1 MARPQRRARRFD
13 SRRRRKVSI
22 LTKEKIDYVDYKD
35 VTLLRRFI
43 SDRAK
48 IRPRRV
54 TGNNEQQQRAVALA
68 IKNARE
74 MALLP
79 YENRITT
86 QRRSSDRR
94 SYEPEDATEGTE
106 ASNTTGSTAGT
117 EASNTASNTASSMAG
132 NTAGSA
138 AGSEGARERRPGGAA
153 ASIPPPPRMQAAEP
167 AGEDADQ
174 DKAHEA
180 VSAIED
186 SSVDKSEEESAVA
199 SEQASEE
206 TAEAEDGESPTEEVP
221 EEQQ

>member
-94 SYEPEDATEGTE
+94 NYEAEEALEDISAGTAE
-106 ASNTTGSTAGT
+106 ASTETAK
-117 EASNTASNTASSMAG
+117 
-132 NTAGSA
+132 
-138 AGSEGARERRPGGAA
+138 PGEP
-153 ASIPPPPRMQAAEP
+153 SIPAPPRMRPAEP
-167 AGEDADQ
+167 AEEDAAQ
-174 DKAHEA
+174 DTAE
-180 VSAIED
+180 E
-186 SSVDKSEEESAVA
+186 SSEGSSEEE
-199 SEQASEE
+199 
-206 TAEAEDGESPTEEVP
+206 
-221 EEQQ
+221 QQ

>member
-94 SYEPEDATEGTE
+94 SYEPEDAPDGNEPE
-106 ASNTTGSTAGT
+106 SNAPVRAEET
-117 EASNTASNTASSMAG
+117 
-132 NTAGSA
+132 
-138 AGSEGARERRPGGAA
+138 RPGAA
-153 ASIPPPPRMQAAEP
+153 TGIPAPPRRQAAEP
-167 AGEDADQ
+167 
-174 DKAHEA
+174 
-180 VSAIED
+180 SAEGR
-186 SSVDKSEEESAVA
+186 ET
-199 SEQASEE
+199 E
-206 TAEAEDGESPTEEVP
+206 TAPPTEEAAEESTEEP
-221 EEQQ
+221 PEEAEGSSTDQAGEELAADEDSAEEGLSAEGSESPSEESSSEESSAEEEQQ

>member
-94 SYEPEDATEGTE
+94 SYEAEDALEG
-106 ASNTTGSTAGT
+106 N
-117 EASNTASNTASSMAG
+117 
-132 NTAGSA
+132 A
-138 AGSEGARERRPGGAA
+138 AGSEAGREAGRAAGNERAGTRPSGAP

-167 AGEDADQ
+167 AGDDASQ
-174 DKAHEA
+174 EKAHEA
-180 VSAIED
+180 ASAIED
-186 SSVDKSEEESAVA
+186 SSADKSEEESAAA

-206 TAEAEDGESPTEEVP
+206 TAEAEDLAEESPAEEVP

>member
-22 LTKEKIDYVDYKD
+22 LTKEKVDYVDYKD

-54 TGNNEQQQRAVALA
+54 SGNNEQQQRAVALA

-86 QRRSSDRR
+86 QRRSPDRR
-94 SYEPEDATEGTE
+94 DYEAEDAAESNGE
-106 ASNTTGSTAGT
+106 ASNKRAEAARPGRTTAGIPAPPRRPAAGT
-117 EASNTASNTASSMAG
+117 ARQGKTRGTAPAAEGKSAAESAEAREAVATVEEGKANMAG
-132 NTAGSA
+132 G
-138 AGSEGARERRPGGAA
+138 
-153 ASIPPPPRMQAAEP
+153 
-167 AGEDADQ
+167 
-174 DKAHEA
+174 EA
-180 VSAIED
+180 VSED
-186 SSVDKSEEESAVA
+186 PVEESSVEEVSPEEER
-199 SEQASEE
+199 Q
-206 TAEAEDGESPTEEVP
+206 
-221 EEQQ
+221 

>member
-54 TGNNEQQQRAVALA
+54 TGNNEQQQRTVALA

-86 QRRSSDRR
+86 QRRSPDRR
-94 SYEPEDATEGTE
+94 SYEAEDAAESNEE
-106 ASNTTGSTAGT
+106 ASNGRAGT
-117 EASNTASNTASSMAG
+117 REPRPGRT
-132 NTAGSA
+132 A
-138 AGSEGARERRPGGAA
+138 AG
-153 ASIPPPPRMQAAEP
+153 IPAPPRMPPAEP
-167 AGEDADQ
+167 AGQPVAELAGQ
-174 DKAHEA
+174 DEAHEA
-180 VSAIED
+180 ASALEE
-186 SSVDKSEEESAVA
+186 SSSDKAEEESAEA
-199 SEQASEE
+199 LEQASEE
-206 TAEAEDGESPTEEVP
+206 IAEAEDPVEESSVEESLP
-221 EEQQ
+221 EEEQQ

>member
-22 LTKEKIDYVDYKD
+22 LTKEKVDYVDYKD

-54 TGNNEQQQRAVALA
+54 SGNNEQQQRAVALA

-86 QRRSSDRR
+86 QRRSPDRR
-94 SYEPEDATEGTE
+94 SYEAEATAESDGEASSERAEAARPPARATAGIPAPPRRQPAGAARQDKTHETAPATEGKSVAESAETSE
-106 ASNTTGSTAGT
+106 AVATDAAS
-117 EASNTASNTASSMAG
+117 EANAADGEATPEDPAEESSE
-132 NTAGSA
+132 
-138 AGSEGARERRPGGAA
+138 EGAEET
-153 ASIPPPPRMQAAEP
+153 SAESSEETS
-167 AGEDADQ
+167 AE
-174 DKAHEA
+174 E
-180 VSAIED
+180 VS
-186 SSVDKSEEESAVA
+186 SEEER
-199 SEQASEE
+199 Q
-206 TAEAEDGESPTEEVP
+206 
-221 EEQQ
+221 

>member
-22 LTKEKIDYVDYKD
+22 LTKEKIHYIDYKD

-94 SYEPEDATEGTE
+94 NFGQEDSFESLPES
-106 ASNTTGSTAGT
+106 ASDTVAGD
-117 EASNTASNTASSMAG
+117 
-132 NTAGSA
+132 
-138 AGSEGARERRPGGAA
+138 P
-153 ASIPPPPRMQAAEP
+153 ASIPAPPE
-167 AGEDADQ
+167 E
-174 DKAHEA
+174 
-180 VSAIED
+180 I
-186 SSVDKSEEESAVA
+186 SVE
-199 SEQASEE
+199 
-206 TAEAEDGESPTEEVP
+206 

>member
-1 MARPQRRARRFD
+1 MARPQRRSRRFD

-22 LTKEKIDYVDYKD
+22 LTKEKVDYIDYKD

-86 QRRSSDRR
+86 QRRNSERR
-94 SYEPEDATEGTE
+94 NFESEDAAENS
-106 ASNTTGSTAGT
+106 ASSATSSANVADSPAPAGIPAPPRI
-117 EASNTASNTASSMAG
+117 ASAETAS
-132 NTAGSA
+132 
-138 AGSEGARERRPGGAA
+138 
-153 ASIPPPPRMQAAEP
+153 AEV
-167 AGEDADQ
+167 E
-174 DKAHEA
+174 E
-180 VSAIED
+180 I
-186 SSVDKSEEESAVA
+186 SV
-199 SEQASEE
+199 
-206 TAEAEDGESPTEEVP
+206 EEVLIEGEE

>member
-1 MARPQRRARRFD
+1 MARPQRRSRRFD

-22 LTKEKIDYVDYKD
+22 LTKEKVDYIDYKD

-86 QRRSSDRR
+86 QRRSHDRR
-94 SYEPEDATEGTE
+94 TFGSESAAEDAAEDVAE
-106 ASNTTGSTAGT
+106 
-117 EASNTASNTASSMAG
+117 
-132 NTAGSA
+132 SA
-138 AGSEGARERRPGGAA
+138 A
-153 ASIPPPPRMQAAEP
+153 
-167 AGEDADQ
+167 
-174 DKAHEA
+174 
-180 VSAIED
+180 
-186 SSVDKSEEESAVA
+186 
-199 SEQASEE
+199 E
-206 TAEAEDGESPTEEVP
+206 TAETAATSEAIALEEVSAE

>member
-94 SYEPEDATEGTE
+94 SYEPEDAPEGTE

-117 EASNTASNTASSMAG
+117 EASNAASGESVKAG
-132 NTAGSA
+132 EA
-138 AGSEGARERRPGGAA
+138 RPGGAGG
-153 ASIPPPPRMQAAEP
+153 IPAPPRMPQAAAQDKEPEAAELGAAEP
-167 AGEDADQ
+167 
-174 DKAHEA
+174 EA
-180 VSAIED
+180 TETENDGLAAEG
-186 SSVDKSEEESAVA
+186 SESQSEA
-199 SEQASEE
+199 SPS
-206 TAEAEDGESPTEEVP
+206 

>member
-1 MARPQRRARRFD
+1 MARPQRRSRRFD

-22 LTKEKIDYVDYKD
+22 LTKEKVDYIDYKD

-86 QRRSSDRR
+86 QRRSPDRR
-94 SYEPEDATEGTE
+94 
-106 ASNTTGSTAGT
+106 NFGS
-117 EASNTASNTASSMAG
+117 E
-132 NTAGSA
+132 SA
-138 AGSEGARERRPGGAA
+138 AEDTAES
-153 ASIPPPPRMQAAEP
+153 AAET
-167 AGEDADQ
+167 AA
-174 DKAHEA
+174 
-180 VSAIED
+180 
-186 SSVDKSEEESAVA
+186 
-199 SEQASEE
+199 
-206 TAEAEDGESPTEEVP
+206 TAEATALEEVSA
-221 EEQQ
+221 EEKQQ

>member
-54 TGNNEQQQRAVALA
+54 SGNNEQQQRAVALA

-86 QRRSSDRR
+86 QRRSPDRR
-94 SYEPEDATEGTE
+94 SYEAEDAAESGGEASSERAEAARPPARATAGIPAPPRRQPAGAAVEDKTHETAPATEGKPAAESAETSE
-106 ASNTTGSTAGT
+106 AVAT
-117 EASNTASNTASSMAG
+117 
-132 NTAGSA
+132 
-138 AGSEGARERRPGGAA
+138 GAA
-153 ASIPPPPRMQAAEP
+153 SEADAAD
-167 AGEDADQ
+167 G
-174 DKAHEA
+174 EA
-180 VSAIED
+180 VPED
-186 SSVDKSEEESAVA
+186 PAEEVSEESSEVSSVEISAEDVSSEEER
-199 SEQASEE
+199 Q
-206 TAEAEDGESPTEEVP
+206 
-221 EEQQ
+221 

>member
-94 SYEPEDATEGTE
+94 SYEPEDAPE
-106 ASNTTGSTAGT
+106 GT
-117 EASNTASNTASSMAG
+117 EASNTASDTASSMAG
-132 NTAGSA
+132 NTAGS
-138 AGSEGARERRPGGAA
+138 EGTRERRPGGAA

-180 VSAIED
+180 ASAIED
-186 SSVDKSEEESAVA
+186 SSADKSEEESAAA

>member
-94 SYEPEDATEGTE
+94 NYEAEEALEDISAGTAE
-106 ASNTTGSTAGT
+106 ASTAEASTA
-117 EASNTASNTASSMAG
+117 EASTETAKPGEPRSAETRSGDASAG
-132 NTAGSA
+132 
-138 AGSEGARERRPGGAA
+138 
-153 ASIPPPPRMQAAEP
+153 IPAPPRMRPAEP
-167 AGEDADQ
+167 AEEDAAQ
-174 DKAHEA
+174 DTAE
-180 VSAIED
+180 E
-186 SSVDKSEEESAVA
+186 SSEGSSEEGSSEEE
-199 SEQASEE
+199 
-206 TAEAEDGESPTEEVP
+206 
-221 EEQQ
+221 QQ

>member
-22 LTKEKIDYVDYKD
+22 LTKEKVDYVDYKD

-54 TGNNEQQQRAVALA
+54 SGNNEQQQRAVALA

-86 QRRSSDRR
+86 QRRSPDRR
-94 SYEPEDATEGTE
+94 SYEAEDAAESDGEASSERAEAARPPARATAGIPAPPRRQPASVAGKDKTHETAPAAEGKSAAESAEASEADAADGEAAPEDPVEGGAE
-106 ASNTTGSTAGT
+106 
-117 EASNTASNTASSMAG
+117 ESSEV
-132 NTAGSA
+132 S
-138 AGSEGARERRPGGAA
+138 SVESSEEGAEET
-153 ASIPPPPRMQAAEP
+153 SVESSAETSE
-167 AGEDADQ
+167 ED
-174 DKAHEA
+174 
-180 VSAIED
+180 VS
-186 SSVDKSEEESAVA
+186 SEEER
-199 SEQASEE
+199 Q
-206 TAEAEDGESPTEEVP
+206 
-221 EEQQ
+221 

>member
-22 LTKEKIDYVDYKD
+22 LTKEKVDYVDYKD

-54 TGNNEQQQRAVALA
+54 SGNNEQQQRAVALA

-86 QRRSSDRR
+86 QRRSPDRR
-94 SYEPEDATEGTE
+94 NYEAEDAAESNGEASSERAEAARHARPGRAPAGIPAPPRRKAAAPPPTEGK
-106 ASNTTGSTAGT
+106 S
-117 EASNTASNTASSMAG
+117 
-132 NTAGSA
+132 
-138 AGSEGARERRPGGAA
+138 
-153 ASIPPPPRMQAAEP
+153 AAEP
-167 AGEDADQ
+167 AEASEAAAPAEEGEAAAADR
-174 DKAHEA
+174 EA
-180 VSAIED
+180 VSED
-186 SSVDKSEEESAVA
+186 PVEESPVEEVSPEEER
-199 SEQASEE
+199 Q
-206 TAEAEDGESPTEEVP
+206 
-221 EEQQ
+221 

>member
-54 TGNNEQQQRAVALA
+54 TGNNEQQQRTVALA

-86 QRRSSDRR
+86 QRRSPDRR
-94 SYEPEDATEGTE
+94 SYEAEDAAESDGE
-106 ASNTTGSTAGT
+106 ASNGRTGTREPRPGR
-117 EASNTASNTASSMAG
+117 G
-132 NTAGSA
+132 A
-138 AGSEGARERRPGGAA
+138 AG
-153 ASIPPPPRMQAAEP
+153 IPAPPRMPPAEP
-167 AGEDADQ
+167 AGQPVAELAGQ
-174 DKAHEA
+174 DEAHEA
-180 VSAIED
+180 ALEE
-186 SSVDKSEEESAVA
+186 SSSDKAEEESAEA
-199 SEQASEE
+199 LEQASEE
-206 TAEAEDGESPTEEVP
+206 IAEAEDPVEESPVEEGLSEESSVEESLP
-221 EEQQ
+221 EEEQQ

>member
-94 SYEPEDATEGTE
+94 SYEPEDATESSAAGTE
-106 ASNTTGSTAGT
+106 AGSTAGT
-117 EASNTASNTASSMAG
+117 EAGNTASSESVKAG
-132 NTAGSA
+132 EA
-138 AGSEGARERRPGGAA
+138 RPGVDG
-153 ASIPPPPRMQAAEP
+153 IPAPPRMPQTAAQDKEPETAEPEAAEP
-167 AGEDADQ
+167 ETAGLAAEGS
-174 DKAHEA
+174 E
-180 VSAIED
+180 SP
-186 SSVDKSEEESAVA
+186 SEE
-199 SEQASEE
+199 
-206 TAEAEDGESPTEEVP
+206 SPS

>member
-94 SYEPEDATEGTE
+94 SYEPEDAPE
-106 ASNTTGSTAGT
+106 SN
-117 EASNTASNTASSMAG
+117 EPESSQ
-132 NTAGSA
+132 SA
-138 AGSEGARERRPGGAA
+138 RAVDARPGGATA
-153 ASIPPPPRMQAAEP
+153 GIPAPPRPPAAPPTEEATEVPAEEP
-167 AGEDADQ
+167 
-174 DKAHEA
+174 
-180 VSAIED
+180 VED
-186 SSVDKSEEESAVA
+186 SSEDQAGEELAAAEDSAEEGLSAEGSESPSEESSA
-199 SEQASEE
+199 E
-206 TAEAEDGESPTEEVP
+206 

>member
-94 SYEPEDATEGTE
+94 NYEAEEALEDISAGTAE
-106 ASNTTGSTAGT
+106 ASTA
-117 EASNTASNTASSMAG
+117 EASTETAK
-132 NTAGSA
+132 
-138 AGSEGARERRPGGAA
+138 PGEP
-153 ASIPPPPRMQAAEP
+153 SIPAPPRMRPAEP
-167 AGEDADQ
+167 AEEDAAQ
-174 DKAHEA
+174 DTAE
-180 VSAIED
+180 E
-186 SSVDKSEEESAVA
+186 SSEGSSEEE
-199 SEQASEE
+199 
-206 TAEAEDGESPTEEVP
+206 
-221 EEQQ
+221 QQ

>member
-94 SYEPEDATEGTE
+94 GYEPEDATESS
-106 ASNTTGSTAGT
+106 AAGT
-117 EASNTASNTASSMAG
+117 EA
-132 NTAGSA
+132 
-138 AGSEGARERRPGGAA
+138 GSESVKAGEARPGGAGG
-153 ASIPPPPRMQAAEP
+153 IPAPPRMPQTAAQDKEPEAAEL
-167 AGEDADQ
+167 
-174 DKAHEA
+174 EA
-180 VSAIED
+180 AELEATETENDGLAAEGSE
-186 SSVDKSEEESAVA
+186 SQSEE
-199 SEQASEE
+199 
-206 TAEAEDGESPTEEVP
+206 SPS

>member
-1 MARPQRRARRFD
+1 MARPQRRSRRFD

-94 SYEPEDATEGTE
+94 SYEAEDALE
-106 ASNTTGSTAGT
+106 
-117 EASNTASNTASSMAG
+117 
-132 NTAGSA
+132 GSA
-138 AGSEGARERRPGGAA
+138 AGSEAGRAAGNERAGTRSSGAP

-180 VSAIED
+180 ASAIED
-186 SSVDKSEEESAVA
+186 SSADKSEEESAA
-199 SEQASEE
+199 
-206 TAEAEDGESPTEEVP
+206 AEDLAEESPAEEVP

>member
-94 SYEPEDATEGTE
+94 NYEAEEALEDISAGTAE
-106 ASNTTGSTAGT
+106 ASTA
-117 EASNTASNTASSMAG
+117 EASTETAKPGEPRSAEMRSGDASAG
-132 NTAGSA
+132 
-138 AGSEGARERRPGGAA
+138 
-153 ASIPPPPRMQAAEP
+153 IPAPPRMRPAEP
-167 AGEDADQ
+167 AEEDAAQ
-174 DKAHEA
+174 DTAE
-180 VSAIED
+180 E
-186 SSVDKSEEESAVA
+186 SSEGSSEEE
-199 SEQASEE
+199 
-206 TAEAEDGESPTEEVP
+206 
-221 EEQQ
+221 QQ

>member
-1 MARPQRRARRFD
+1 MARPQRRSRRFD
-13 SRRRRKVSI
+13 SRRRRKVSF
-22 LTKEKIDYVDYKD
+22 LTKEKIDYIDYKD

-86 QRRSSDRR
+86 LRRSSDRR
-94 SYEPEDATEGTE
+94 
-106 ASNTTGSTAGT
+106 
-117 EASNTASNTASSMAG
+117 
-132 NTAGSA
+132 
-138 AGSEGARERRPGGAA
+138 GSEDSSPRGAA
-153 ASIPPPPRMQAAEP
+153 SHTAHVTEDVAGDVAAE
-167 AGEDADQ
+167 AAEVTA
-174 DKAHEA
+174 EA
-180 VSAIED
+180 VAEEAMEDVAAEVEAEVAADVPAEVAEVMAEAVAEEAAEEAIED
-186 SSVDKSEEESAVA
+186 VA
-199 SEQASEE
+199 ADV
-206 TAEAEDGESPTEEVP
+206 TAEVAEVMAEASDSQ

>member
-1 MARPQRRARRFD
+1 MARPQRRSRRFD

-22 LTKEKIDYVDYKD
+22 LTREKVDYVDYKD

-86 QRRSSDRR
+86 QRRSPDRR
-94 SYEPEDATEGTE
+94 GYEAEDAAESNGE
-106 ASNTTGSTAGT
+106 ASNGRTGTR
-117 EASNTASNTASSMAG
+117 EA
-132 NTAGSA
+132 
-138 AGSEGARERRPGGAA
+138 RPSRAPA
-153 ASIPPPPRMQAAEP
+153 DIPAPPRMQAAKP
-167 AGEDADQ
+167 AEEAEDPA
-174 DKAHEA
+174 E
-180 VSAIED
+180 E
-186 SSVDKSEEESAVA
+186 SSVEEASVEESSVEEVSVGEGSSEEVSVEESSVEDVSVGEGSSEEE
-199 SEQASEE
+199 
-206 TAEAEDGESPTEEVP
+206 
-221 EEQQ
+221 QQ

>member
-1 MARPQRRARRFD
+1 MARPQRRSRRFD

-22 LTKEKIDYVDYKD
+22 LTKEKVDYIDYKD

-86 QRRSSDRR
+86 QRRNSERR
-94 SYEPEDATEGTE
+94 NFESEDAAESSAE
-106 ASNTTGSTAGT
+106 NS
-117 EASNTASNTASSMAG
+117 ASSASV
-132 NTAGSA
+132 ADSPDEA
-138 AGSEGARERRPGGAA
+138 P
-153 ASIPPPPRMQAAEP
+153 ASIPAPPQIASAEV
-167 AGEDADQ
+167 EEVSI
-174 DKAHEA
+174 EA
-180 VSAIED
+180 E
-186 SSVDKSEEESAVA
+186 A
-199 SEQASEE
+199 SEA
-206 TAEAEDGESPTEEVP
+206 

>member
-94 SYEPEDATEGTE
+94 SYEPEDAPEGTE
-106 ASNTTGSTAGT
+106 ASD
-117 EASNTASNTASSMAG
+117 TASSMAG
-132 NTAGSA
+132 NT

>member
-94 SYEPEDATEGTE
+94 NYEAEEALEDISAGTAE
-106 ASNTTGSTAGT
+106 ASTAEASTA
-117 EASNTASNTASSMAG
+117 EASTETAK
-132 NTAGSA
+132 
-138 AGSEGARERRPGGAA
+138 PGEP
-153 ASIPPPPRMQAAEP
+153 SIPAPPRMRPAEP
-167 AGEDADQ
+167 AEEDAAQ
-174 DKAHEA
+174 DTAE
-180 VSAIED
+180 E
-186 SSVDKSEEESAVA
+186 SSEGSSEEE
-199 SEQASEE
+199 
-206 TAEAEDGESPTEEVP
+206 
-221 EEQQ
+221 QQ

>member
-22 LTKEKIDYVDYKD
+22 LTKDKIDYVDYKD

-94 SYEPEDATEGTE
+94 SYEAEDAPEGS
-106 ASNTTGSTAGT
+106 A
-117 EASNTASNTASSMAG
+117 AG
-132 NTAGSA
+132 NTAGSEE
-138 AGSEGARERRPGGAA
+138 GSGGARERRSGGAA

-167 AGEDADQ
+167 AREDADQ

-180 VSAIED
+180 ASAIED
-186 SSVDKSEEESAVA
+186 ISADKSGEESAVA
-199 SEQASEE
+199 SEQASGE
-206 TAEAEDGESPTEEVP
+206 TTEAEDPAEESPAEEVP

>member
-54 TGNNEQQQRAVALA
+54 TGNNEQQQRTVALA

-86 QRRSSDRR
+86 QRRSPDRR
-94 SYEPEDATEGTE
+94 SYEAEDAAENDGETSNGRTGTRE
-106 ASNTTGSTAGT
+106 PRPGRA
-117 EASNTASNTASSMAG
+117 
-132 NTAGSA
+132 A
-138 AGSEGARERRPGGAA
+138 AG
-153 ASIPPPPRMQAAEP
+153 IPAPPRMPPAEP
-167 AGEDADQ
+167 AGRPVAELASQ
-174 DKAHEA
+174 DEAHEA
-180 VSAIED
+180 ASALED
-186 SSVDKSEEESAVA
+186 SSLDKAEEESA
-199 SEQASEE
+199 
-206 TAEAEDGESPTEEVP
+206 EAEDPVEESSVEEGLSEEMSSEESPSEE
-221 EEQQ
+221 ERQ

>member
-94 SYEPEDATEGTE
+94 SYEPEDAPEGTE

-117 EASNTASNTASSMAG
+117 EASNTASDTASSMAG
-132 NTAGSA
+132 NT

-180 VSAIED
+180 VSAIEG

>member
-94 SYEPEDATEGTE
+94 SYEPDDAREGTE
-106 ASNTTGSTAGT
+106 AGSAVST
-117 EASNTASNTASSMAG
+117 EAGDS
-132 NTAGSA
+132 AGSV
-138 AGSEGARERRPGGAA
+138 AGSESAKAGDARPGDAGG
-153 ASIPPPPRMQAAEP
+153 IPAPPRMPQTAAQDKEPEAAEP
-167 AGEDADQ
+167 
-174 DKAHEA
+174 
-180 VSAIED
+180 
-186 SSVDKSEEESAVA
+186 
-199 SEQASEE
+199 E
-206 TAEAEDGESPTEEVP
+206 TAEPDAAESENDALAAESSESQSEEGQAQESPTPESQSEASQS

>member
-22 LTKEKIDYVDYKD
+22 LTKEKVDYVDYKD

-54 TGNNEQQQRAVALA
+54 SGNNEQQQRAVALA

-86 QRRSSDRR
+86 QRRSPDRR
-94 SYEPEDATEGTE
+94 NYEAEDAGESNGEASSERAEAARPARPGRAPAGIPAPPRRKAAAPPATEGKSAAKSAE
-106 ASNTTGSTAGT
+106 AS
-117 EASNTASNTASSMAG
+117 E
-132 NTAGSA
+132 
-138 AGSEGARERRPGGAA
+138 AA
-153 ASIPPPPRMQAAEP
+153 ADR
-167 AGEDADQ
+167 
-174 DKAHEA
+174 EA
-180 VSAIED
+180 VSEDPIEE
-186 SSVDKSEEESAVA
+186 SSAESPVEEVSPEEER
-199 SEQASEE
+199 Q
-206 TAEAEDGESPTEEVP
+206 
-221 EEQQ
+221 

>member
-94 SYEPEDATEGTE
+94 NYEAEEALEDISAGTAE
-106 ASNTTGSTAGT
+106 ASTA
-117 EASNTASNTASSMAG
+117 EASTETAKPGEPRSAETRSGDASAG
-132 NTAGSA
+132 
-138 AGSEGARERRPGGAA
+138 
-153 ASIPPPPRMQAAEP
+153 IPAPPRMRPAEP
-167 AGEDADQ
+167 AEEDAAQ
-174 DKAHEA
+174 DTAE
-180 VSAIED
+180 E
-186 SSVDKSEEESAVA
+186 SSEGSSEEE
-199 SEQASEE
+199 
-206 TAEAEDGESPTEEVP
+206 
-221 EEQQ
+221 QQ

>member
-94 SYEPEDATEGTE
+94 NYEAEEALEDISAGTAE
-106 ASNTTGSTAGT
+106 ASTAEASTA
-117 EASNTASNTASSMAG
+117 EASTAEASTETAK
-132 NTAGSA
+132 
-138 AGSEGARERRPGGAA
+138 PGEP
-153 ASIPPPPRMQAAEP
+153 SIPAPPRMRPAEP
-167 AGEDADQ
+167 AEEDAAQ
-174 DKAHEA
+174 DTAE
-180 VSAIED
+180 E
-186 SSVDKSEEESAVA
+186 SSEGSSEEE
-199 SEQASEE
+199 
-206 TAEAEDGESPTEEVP
+206 
-221 EEQQ
+221 QQ

>member
-22 LTKEKIDYVDYKD
+22 LTKEKVDYVDYKD

-54 TGNNEQQQRAVALA
+54 SGNNEQQQRAVALA

-86 QRRSSDRR
+86 QRRSPGRR
-94 SYEPEDATEGTE
+94 NYEAEDTAESNGEASNKRAEAARPGRTTAGIPAPPRRPAAGAARQGKTRETATEGK
-106 ASNTTGSTAGT
+106 ST
-117 EASNTASNTASSMAG
+117 
-132 NTAGSA
+132 
-138 AGSEGARERRPGGAA
+138 
-153 ASIPPPPRMQAAEP
+153 AEP
-167 AGEDADQ
+167 AEAREAVATVEEGEANMADG
-174 DKAHEA
+174 EA
-180 VSAIED
+180 VSED
-186 SSVDKSEEESAVA
+186 PVEERSVEEGSPEEER
-199 SEQASEE
+199 Q
-206 TAEAEDGESPTEEVP
+206 
-221 EEQQ
+221 

>member
-94 SYEPEDATEGTE
+94 SYEPEDAPDSSAE
-106 ASNTTGSTAGT
+106 
-117 EASNTASNTASSMAG
+117 SNTASSQSVKAEETKPVG
-132 NTAGSA
+132 A
-138 AGSEGARERRPGGAA
+138 AG
-153 ASIPPPPRMQAAEP
+153 IPAPPRMPPAEAAVQGEEPEAAAQDEETEAAEGSESP
-167 AGEDADQ
+167 SE
-174 DKAHEA
+174 E
-180 VSAIED
+180 SL
-186 SSVDKSEEESAVA
+186 SEEE
-199 SEQASEE
+199 
-206 TAEAEDGESPTEEVP
+206 
-221 EEQQ
+221 QQ

>member
-54 TGNNEQQQRAVALA
+54 TGNNEQQQRTVALA

-86 QRRSSDRR
+86 QRRSPDRR
-94 SYEPEDATEGTE
+94 SYEAEDAAENDGE
-106 ASNTTGSTAGT
+106 ASNGRTGTREPRPGRA
-117 EASNTASNTASSMAG
+117 
-132 NTAGSA
+132 A
-138 AGSEGARERRPGGAA
+138 AG
-153 ASIPPPPRMQAAEP
+153 IPAPPRMPPAEP
-167 AGEDADQ
+167 AGRPVAELAGQ
-174 DKAHEA
+174 DEA
-180 VSAIED
+180 YEAASALED
-186 SSVDKSEEESAVA
+186 SSLDKAEEESA
-199 SEQASEE
+199 
-206 TAEAEDGESPTEEVP
+206 EAEDPVEESSVEEGLSEEMSSEESPSEE
-221 EEQQ
+221 ERQ